1 MIIEKYG
8 ITLTRLKEQDIELIR
23 TKRNSDDII
32 SVMHAREIITP
43 EMQEKWFNSINN
55 IFNNYFI
62 IQYNNQKIGLINGKN
77 SDYEKLQSEGGMFVW
92 ENKYWGTV
100 IPAMCSVIM
109 TDFTFLINGF
119 EKNYIKILKSNK
131 NSISYN
137 TQLGY
142 VLTND
147 YPSDAETQWYVLTK
161 ENYLKKS
168 QKIRKGIQIVA
179 GDSEPLSIDS
189 ISFKDDTDEELDLL
203 YKPLPGFIKSTVNQ
217 ILEREKHY
225 LL

>member
-55 IFNNYFI
+55 IYNNYFI

-77 SDYEKLQSEGGMFVW
+77 SDYGKLQSEGGMFVW

>member
-55 IFNNYFI
+55 IYNNYFI

>member
-32 SVMHAREIITP
+32 SVMHDREIITP
-43 EMQEKWFNSINN
+43 EMQIKWFNSINN
-55 IFNNYFI
+55 IYNNYFI

-92 ENKYWGTV
+92 ENKYWGTF

-137 TQLGY
+137 NQLGY

-147 YPSDAETQWYVLTK
+147 YPSDSETQWYVLTK
-161 ENYLKKS
+161 ENYFKKS

-189 ISFKDDTDEELDLL
+189 ISFKDDTDEELHLL
-203 YKPLPGFIKSTVNQ
+203 YRPLPGFIKSTVNQ

>member
-32 SVMHAREIITP
+32 SVMHAREIITR
-43 EMQEKWFNSINN
+43 EMQIKWFNSINN
-55 IFNNYFI
+55 IYNNYFI

-137 TQLGY
+137 NQLGY

-147 YPSDAETQWYVLTK
+147 YPSDSETQWYVLTK

-179 GDSEPLSIDS
+179 GDAKPLSIDN

-203 YKPLPGFIKSTVNQ
+203 YRPLPVFIKSTVNQ